1 MKTFIIIFSLFILS
15 SAFGQNGGYD
25 KAKKKNDIDLVKA
38 FGKSLETA
46 PSSITLNKNQI
57 RTEAYKHKRS
67 RLLEIWSGEI
77 KAKDRI
83 AAYLRSGNKENLNL
97 DIIYNAQKYL
107 SNFLIEAFD
116 SNNTAWVRDIAELYM
131 IPLNYLTASK
141 SITIV
146 NPIID
151 SKQID
156 RKEVNGDWEFKL
168 WVTPESKKLKSDKTP
183 FKSENTISSSQFLY
197 AVSVIIHYAIKNNLE
212 NDPVFSKFINSYY
225 PIAMKH
231 HYLRWIFNE
240 GLPQNK
246 WGLIGFFGPRGWKC
260 NPGIFSHAE
269 HIENLKNKR
278 YGKEVNFKKIQED
291 AELKSYEYCNS
302 YQDRDGWIALGVAHL
317 MAAHNL
323 RPSLL
328 HIDPGTYDD
337 LHKYLQ
343 ASINL
348 FNSRSGYNR
357 KNRTM
362 VFDLGG
368 FYGFSHYDY
377 SGYEGKEYPGWIGK
391 KDDKDK
397 IIKSTVEMAIKQKK
411 SSWDMSHARR
421 FVNFYWSFEKVINE
435 LNLDFSQ
442 ENNLTLEESRFAYA
456 NNLFLNTV
464 KYDKNGAFFTNFICG
479 NNGWYRVN
487 YLDVSGTGDAPATSN
502 QPSLG
507 KSALTG
513 GQAYFIKYHP
523 ELNSSL
529 KEMYEK
535 HLLAKPA
542 TTESQLQVITE
553 DLNGTASMPN
563 F

>member
-15 SAFGQNGGYD
+15 PAFGQNGGYV
-25 KAKKKNDIDLVKA
+25 KAQKKSDIDLVKA

-46 PSSITLNKNQI
+46 PSSINMNKNQI
-57 RTEAYKHKRS
+57 RTEAYKHKIS
-67 RLLEIWSGEI
+67 RLHEIWSGEI

-116 SNNTAWVRDIAELYM
+116 SNNTVWVRDIAELYM
-131 IPLNYLTASK
+131 IPLNYLTTSK
-141 SITIV
+141 SITMVNPLIIDNGPIREIV
-146 NPIID
+146 NSD
-151 SKQID
+151 
-156 RKEVNGDWEFKL
+156 EEFKL
-168 WVTPESKKLKSDKTP
+168 WVKPESKII
-183 FKSENTISSSQFLY
+183 KSENTISSSQFLY

-212 NDPVFSKFINSYY
+212 NDPVFSKFISSYF

-231 HYLRWIFNE
+231 HYLRWIFNK
-240 GLPQNK
+240 GLPKRN
-246 WGLIGFFGPRGWKC
+246 WGLIGSFGPRGWKC
-260 NPGIFSHAE
+260 NPGMFSHDE
-269 HIENLKNKR
+269 HVENLKEKR
-278 YGKEVNFKKIQED
+278 YGKDMIFKKIQKD
-291 AELKSYEYCNS
+291 AELNPYDYCNS
-302 YQDRDGWIALGVAHL
+302 YQDRDGWVALGVAHL

-328 HIDPGTYDD
+328 HIDSGTYDD
-337 LHKYLQ
+337 LHNYLQ

-348 FNSRSGYNR
+348 FNSRSGYNG

-377 SGYEGKEYPGWIGK
+377 SGYYKNEYPGWIGS

-397 IIKSTVEMAIKQKK
+397 IIKTTFEMPTKQKK

-435 LNLDFSQ
+435 LNLDFTQ

-464 KYDKNGAFFTNFICG
+464 KNDKNGVFFTNFICG

-487 YLDVSGTGDAPATSN
+487 YLDVSGAGDAPATSN

-529 KEMYEK
+529 KEMYDK
-535 HLLAKPA
+535 HLLTKPA
-542 TTESQLQVITE
+542 TTESHLQIITE
-553 DLNGTASMPN
+553 DLNGTASMPI

>member
-15 SAFGQNGGYD
+15 SAFGQNGGYV
-25 KAKKKNDIDLVKA
+25 KAQKKSDIHLVKA

-46 PSSITLNKNQI
+46 PSSINMNKNQI
-57 RTEAYKHKRS
+57 RTEAYKHKIS
-67 RLLEIWSGEI
+67 RLHEIWSGEI

-83 AAYLRSGNKENLNL
+83 ATYLRSGKKENFDLN
-97 DIIYNAQKYL
+97 IIYNAQKYL

-116 SNNTAWVRDIAELYM
+116 SNNTVWVRDIAELYM

-151 SKQID
+151 LEQID
-156 RKEVNGDWEFKL
+156 RKEVTGDWEFKL
-168 WVTPESKKLKSDKTP
+168 WLTPDSKRLKPDKTP
-183 FKSENTISSSQFLY
+183 FRSENNISSSQFLY

-231 HYLRWIFNE
+231 HYLRWIFNQ
-240 GLPQNK
+240 GLPKNE
-246 WGLIGFFGPRGWKC
+246 WGLIGSFGARGWKC

-278 YGKEVNFKKIQED
+278 YGQDLIFKKIQD
-291 AELKSYEYCNS
+291 TKLNPHGYCNS
-302 YQDRDGWIALGVAHL
+302 YQDSDGWIALGVAHL

-328 HIDPGTYDD
+328 HIDSGTYDD

-348 FNSRSGYNR
+348 FNSRSGYDG

-377 SGYEGKEYPGWIGK
+377 SGYYEKKYPGWIGS
-391 KDDKDK
+391 KDDKNK
-397 IIKSTVEMAIKQKK
+397 IIKTTFEMPTKQKK

-435 LNLDFSQ
+435 LNLDFTQ

-456 NNLFLNTV
+456 NNLMLNTV
-464 KYDKNGAFFTNFICG
+464 KNDEDGVFFTNFICG

-487 YLDVSGTGDAPATSN
+487 YLDVSGAGDAPATSN

-529 KEMYEK
+529 KEMYDK
-535 HLLAKPA
+535 HLLTKPA
-542 TTESQLQVITE
+542 TTESHLQIMTE
-553 DLNGTASMPN
+553 DLNGTASMPI